1 MPPPHNH
8 TTNTANLCVRFPL
21 PEKSKTRSIKPYV
34 LPRHCSDP
42 RPPRTIA
49 HTHTL
54 AHTCTQKYTHTQTNV
69 ARKGTFVCWRCLVNE
84 LLPEPSNYRT
94 FFNILSTLLSILSK
108 VLVRLFTAACT
119 DGFEFGD
126 LVYGVAGKVVKKWEM
141 ISYECRYPNIFK
153 MTQQWTICSS
163 GALIHGKINFPD
175 VSPKLQ

>member
-1 MPPPHNH
+1 MSPPRNH
-8 TTNTANLCVRFPL
+8 TTNTTNLRVRFPL
-21 PEKSKTRSIKPYV
+21 PEKSKIFPDNV
-34 LPRHCSDP
+34 PIPDP
-42 RPPRTIA
+42 HLHL
-49 HTHTL
+49 HTHAHL
-54 AHTCTQKYTHTQTNV
+54 HTCTQKHTHTQTNV
-69 ARKGTFVCWRCLVNE
+69 CWLYVAGKGTFVCWRCLVNK

-141 ISYECRYPNIFK
+141 ISYECRYPDIFK
-153 MTQQWTICSS
+153 MAQQWTICSS
-163 GALIHGKINFPD
+163 GALIHGKINVPD